1 MRVGIITNDQ
11 ADELVDTVTLE
22 GQGFAVE
29 QVAGACFCCHFNAL
43 IGGPG
48 QVAGRILDL
57 DYDRHARGEAE
68 LGWLNCRVMV
78 ISDLPSFS
86 LDELLEEVASTL
98 GAALERRSAE
108 IAHLKI
114 SGRSGSYLG
123 LVNLVDRRQPGELS
137 IPSGGQVHD
146 AELTINARVAI
157 DPAGLERQV
166 VAAVEEACLRRG
178 LRLEIQALR
187 SFRPGRPVPVHRFV
201 SVGDVVASS

>member
-1 MRVGIITNDQ
+1 LRVGIITNDQ

-29 QVAGACFCCHFNAL
+29 QVAGVCSCCHFNAL

-57 DYDRHARGEAE
+57 DYDRHARGEAV

-98 GAALERRSAE
+98 GAALSARSAE

-137 IPSGGQVHD
+137 IPS
-146 AELTINARVAI
+146 
-157 DPAGLERQV
+157 P
-166 VAAVEEACLRRG
+166 
-178 LRLEIQALR
+178 
-187 SFRPGRPVPVHRFV
+187 
-201 SVGDVVASS
+201 

>member
-1 MRVGIITNDQ
+1 M
-11 ADELVDTVTLE
+11 
-22 GQGFAVE
+22 
-29 QVAGACFCCHFNAL
+29 
-43 IGGPG
+43 
-48 QVAGRILDL
+48 
-57 DYDRHARGEAE
+57 

-98 GAALERRSAE
+98 GAALSARSAE

-146 AELTINARVAI
+146 AELTINARVARA
-157 DPAGLERQV
+157 DEDSQV
-166 VAAVEEACLRRG
+166 S
-178 LRLEIQALR
+178 ALGVDLP
-187 SFRPGRPVPVHRFV
+187 SGGPFPVCGTGQRTRNVHMV
-201 SVGDVVASS
+201 NEV

>member
-1 MRVGIITNDQ
+1 MLNSTICRSSRGDHHESIEIKHSGHETRCGPLRSAGWVPGGRQDDGDRTAGPDVSRPGLRVGIITNDQ

-29 QVAGACFCCHFNAL
+29 QVAGACSCCHFNAL

-57 DYDRHARGEAE
+57 DYDRHARGEAV

-98 GAALERRSAE
+98 GAALERQVSGDRSPQDQWTKRF
-108 IAHLKI
+108 L
-114 SGRSGSYLG
+114 SW
-123 LVNLVDRRQPGELS
+123 PGE
-137 IPSGGQVHD
+137 
-146 AELTINARVAI
+146 
-157 DPAGLERQV
+157 
-166 VAAVEEACLRRG
+166 
-178 LRLEIQALR
+178 
-187 SFRPGRPVPVHRFV
+187 PGRPQTARRAVDTLPMNCRIL
-201 SVGDVVASS
+201 